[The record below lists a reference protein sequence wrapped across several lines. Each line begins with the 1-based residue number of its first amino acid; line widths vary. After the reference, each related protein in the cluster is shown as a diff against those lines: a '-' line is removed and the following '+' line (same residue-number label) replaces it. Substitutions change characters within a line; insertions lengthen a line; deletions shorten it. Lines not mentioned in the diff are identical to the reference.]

1 SLVGATAA
9 AAPLAEPR
17 AVVGV
22 EVPGAAAAAA
32 QAMLRCC
39 AIACFPAAAAA
50 QLAGSTKEEQP
61 PPLVI
66 AECALQGGCEAQQRA
81 LTLDANWRWSHGQ
94 TCQGTGPGAQCSSS
108 GNCFTDGVWDRAQC
122 PDPESCAA
130 NCALE
135 SVTLDDYRNTYG
147 VSAVPGGVELGF
159 VRGPNVGSRLYVLE
173 KPNEYKLFKLLNKEF
188 TFDVDVSTL
197 ACGING
203 AL

>member
-1 SLVGATAA
+1 NDHPEGPNEKRRKREHRPDLTVRR
-9 AAPLAEPR
+9 L
-17 AVVGV
+17 
-22 EVPGAAAAAA
+22 
-32 QAMLRCC
+32 
-39 AIACFPAAAAA
+39 
-50 QLAGSTKEEQP
+50 GSD
-61 PPLVI
+61 PPL
-66 AECALQGGCEAQQRA
+66 R
-81 LTLDANWRWSHGQ
+81 
-94 TCQGTGPGAQCSSS
+94 GTGPGAQCSSS